1 MLESAEVP
9 NPCTQTLGLN
19 SHALPRTARKPGS
32 PNDPESNQK
41 NTACSVLMLTVF
53 ILHISSIF
61 MMAFKVLAKQTVDPT
76 LESTVTEAQGH
87 RMNRSRHYD

>member
-1 MLESAEVP
+1 
-9 NPCTQTLGLN
+9 
-19 SHALPRTARKPGS
+19 
-32 PNDPESNQK
+32 
-41 NTACSVLMLTVF
+41 MLTVF

-87 RMNRSRHYD
+87 RMNRSRHYA